1 MNRYYLCIDLKTFFA
16 SVECVERGLD
26 PFKTDLVVAD
36 PDRCTTTICLA
47 ISPKMKSRGIRNRC
61 RLFEIPKGINY
72 IQAKPRMKKY
82 IEYSSRIYGI
92 YLKYVSRD
100 DIHVYSIDEA
110 FLDVTSYL
118 SLYKMSP
125 VELAKV
131 IMKDIFDTTGITAT
145 AGVGTNM
152 YLAKIALDI
161 TAKHVSDNIGYLD
174 IEKYKNELW
183 HHTPLIDFW
192 QVGRGIEARLHKL
205 GIFDMYDIAHT
216 DENILYK
223 EFGVNAKFLIDHSW
237 GVEPCLISDIK
248 KYKPK
253 ATSMSNGQVLFHDY
267 NYIDARKV
275 LIEMIDTLVLNL
287 IDKKLSTNVV
297 GFYIGYSHDE
307 YPSLK
312 VSKKLSNPSNSF
324 SKISKVIL
332 DEYDFSINRNYPIKR
347 INIWFGELVSK
358 KLEQVDL
365 FSDFKIEED
374 DERIENVM
382 NMIKNKFGKNA
393 ILRAISYDDGATQRD
408 RNKLIG
414 GHNAE

>member
-26 PFKTDLVVAD
+26 PFETDLVVAD

-92 YLKYVSRD
+92 YLKYVSKE

-125 VELAKV
+125 IELAKV
-131 IMKDIFDTTGITAT
+131 IMKDIYESTGITAT

-174 IEKYKNELW
+174 EEKYKDELW
-183 HHTPLIDFW
+183 HHIPLTDFW
-192 QVGRGIEARLHKL
+192 QVGRGIEARLNKL
-205 GIFDMYDIAHT
+205 GIYDMYDIAHT
-216 DENILYK
+216 DEAILYK

-237 GVEPCLISDIK
+237 GIEPCVISDIK

-253 ATSMSNGQVLFHDY
+253 STSISNGQVLFRDY

-275 LIEMIDTLVLNL
+275 LIEMIDTLVLQL
-287 IDKKLSTNVV
+287 VDKHLSTSVI
-297 GFYIGYSHDE
+297 GFYIGYSHDI
-307 YPSLK
+307 YPALK
-312 VSKKLSNPSNSF
+312 MSKKLSNPSNSF
-324 SKISKVIL
+324 SKISRVIL
-332 DEYDFSINRNYPIKR
+332 DEYDFSIERKYPIKR
-347 INIWFGELVSK
+347 INIWFGGLTSK
-358 KLEQVDL
+358 KLEQFDL
-365 FSDFKIEED
+365 FSDNSLEESDEKIES
-374 DERIENVM
+374 VM
-382 NMIKNKFGKNA
+382 NLIKNKFGKNA
-393 ILRAISYDDGATQRD
+393 ILRAISYEEGATQRE

>member
-26 PFKTDLVVAD
+26 PFETDLVVAD

-92 YLKYVSRD
+92 YLKYVSKE

-125 VELAKV
+125 IELAKV
-131 IMKDIFDTTGITAT
+131 IMKDIYESTGITAT

-174 IEKYKNELW
+174 EEKYKDELW
-183 HHTPLIDFW
+183 HHIPLTDFW
-192 QVGRGIEARLHKL
+192 QVGRGIETRLNKL
-205 GIFDMYDIAHT
+205 GIYDMYDIAHA
-216 DENILYK
+216 DEAILYK

-237 GVEPCLISDIK
+237 GIEPCVISDIK

-253 ATSMSNGQVLFHDY
+253 STSISNGQVLFRDY

-275 LIEMIDTLVLNL
+275 LIEMIDTLVLQL
-287 IDKKLSTNVV
+287 VDKHLSTSVI
-297 GFYIGYSHDE
+297 GFYIGYSHDI
-307 YPSLK
+307 YPALK
-312 VSKKLSNPSNSF
+312 MSKKLSNPSNSF
-324 SKISKVIL
+324 SKISRVIL
-332 DEYDFSINRNYPIKR
+332 DEYDFSIERKYPIKR
-347 INIWFGELVSK
+347 INIWFGGLTSK
-358 KLEQVDL
+358 KLEQFDL
-365 FSDFKIEED
+365 FSDNSLEESDEKIES
-374 DERIENVM
+374 VM
-382 NMIKNKFGKNA
+382 NLIKNKFGKNA
-393 ILRAISYDDGATQRD
+393 ILRAISYEEGATQRE

>member
-1 MNRYYLCIDLKTFFA
+1 MDRYYLCIDLKTFFA

-26 PFKTDLVVAD
+26 PFKTDLVEAD

-47 ISPKMKSRGIRNRC
+47 ISPKMKKRGIRNRC
-61 RLFEIPKGINY
+61 RLFEIPNGINY

-92 YLKYVSRD
+92 YLKYISRD

-125 VELAKV
+125 IELARV
-131 IMKDIFDTTGITAT
+131 IMKDIYDTTGITAT

-174 IEKYKNELW
+174 NEKYKNELW
-183 HHTPLIDFW
+183 HHTPLTDFW
-192 QVGRGIEARLHKL
+192 QVGKGIEARLHKL
-205 GIFDMYDIAHT
+205 GIFDMYDIAHA
-216 DENILYK
+216 DESILYK

-253 ATSMSNGQVLFHDY
+253 STSISNGQVLFRDY
-267 NYIDARKV
+267 NYIDTRKV

-287 IDKKLSTNVV
+287 INKKLATNAV
-297 GFYIGYSHDE
+297 GFYIGYSHDV
-307 YPSLK
+307 YPALR

-365 FSDFKIEED
+365 FSDFKIEEA

>member
-1 MNRYYLCIDLKTFFA
+1 MNKYYLCIDLKTFFA

-26 PFKTDLVVAD
+26 PFEVDLVVAD

-47 ISPKMKSRGIRNRC
+47 ISPKMKKRGIKNRC
-61 RLFEIPKGINY
+61 RLFEIPKDVKY

-82 IEYSSRIYGI
+82 IEYSSKIYGI
-92 YLKYVSRD
+92 YLKYVSKD

-118 SLYKMSP
+118 KLYKMSP
-125 VELAKV
+125 CELAKV

-174 IEKYKNELW
+174 VDKYKEELW
-183 HHTPLIDFW
+183 HHIPLTDFW
-192 QVGRGIEARLHKL
+192 QVGKGIEARLNKL
-205 GIFDMYDIAHT
+205 GLYDMYDVAHV
-216 DENILYK
+216 DEAVLYK

-237 GVEPCLISDIK
+237 GIEPCLISDIK

-253 ATSMSNGQVLFHDY
+253 ATSISNGQVLFRDY

-275 LIEMIDTLVLNL
+275 LTEMIDTLVLQL
-287 IDKKLSTNVV
+287 VDKKLSTSVV
-297 GFYIGYSHDE
+297 GFYIGYSHDV
-307 YPSLK
+307 YPGLK
-312 VSKKLSNPSNSF
+312 MSKKLKNPSSSF
-324 SKISKVIL
+324 SKISQVIL
-332 DEYDFSINRNYPIKR
+332 DEYDFSIERKYPIKR
-347 INIWFGELVSK
+347 INIWFGGLTSK
-358 KLEQVDL
+358 KLEQFDL
-365 FSDFKIEED
+365 FSDNTLEESDEKIES
-374 DERIENVM
+374 VM
-382 NMIKNKFGKNA
+382 NLIKNKFGKNA
-393 ILRAISYDDGATQRD
+393 ILRAISYEEGATQRD

>member
-26 PFKTDLVVAD
+26 PFETDLVVAD

-92 YLKYVSRD
+92 YLKYVSKE

-118 SLYKMSP
+118 SLYKMNP
-125 VELAKV
+125 IELAKV

-174 IEKYKNELW
+174 EEKYKDELW
-183 HHTPLIDFW
+183 HHTPLTDFW
-192 QVGRGIEARLHKL
+192 QVGRGIETHLNKL
-205 GIFDMYDIAHT
+205 GIFDMYDISHS
-216 DENILYK
+216 DEAILYK

-237 GVEPCLISDIK
+237 GIEPCLISDIK

-253 ATSMSNGQVLFHDY
+253 STSISNGQVLFRDY

-275 LIEMIDTLVLNL
+275 LIEMIDTLVLQL
-287 IDKKLSTNVV
+287 VDKKMSTSVV
-297 GFYIGYSHDE
+297 GFCIGYSHDIH
-307 YPSLK
+307 PGLK
-312 VSKKLSNPSNSF
+312 MSKKLVNPSNSF
-324 SKISKVIL
+324 SKISRVIL
-332 DEYDFSINRNYPIKR
+332 DEYDFSIERKYPIKR
-347 INIWFGELVSK
+347 INIWFGGLTSK
-358 KLEQVDL
+358 KIEQFDL
-365 FSDFKIEED
+365 FSDNTLEESDEKIESV
-374 DERIENVM
+374 INL
-382 NMIKNKFGKNA
+382 IKNKFGKNA
-393 ILRAISYDDGATQRD
+393 ILRAISYEEGATQRE